1 MATPCRCIICNG
13 KGQVAPGF
21 YPDNPT
27 WTPVPRLPRHGR
39 HLGARRRPTSEAR
52 AAERSLR
59 ARVAGRPE
67 ADMNL
72 LPFLLV
78 TLWAIM
84 LMFVGI
90 VILRLVSKVRVDI
103 LLNDHD
109 MILLNAGEE
118 IAVTTQSVVTKLR
131 YKVR

>member
-1 MATPCRCIICNG
+1 MATPCRC
-13 KGQVAPGF
+13 
-21 YPDNPT
+21 
-27 WTPVPRLPRHGR
+27 
-39 HLGARRRPTSEAR
+39 
-52 AAERSLR
+52 
-59 ARVAGRPE
+59 
-67 ADMNL
+67 
-72 LPFLLV
+72 
-78 TLWAIM
+78 
-84 LMFVGI
+84 MFVGI